1 MASLFPAFEEHPT
14 EGPHGS
20 VNGPTNDFPS
30 TAVLHG
36 LNEDS
41 VGCGAICEP
50 RAVQVVMHNG
60 GWGVRTIW
68 RHDPPKEA
76 RD

>member
-14 EGPHGS
+14 KCPHGC
-20 VNGPTNDFPS
+20 VNASTNDFPS
-30 TAVLHG
+30 AAVFHG
-36 LNEDS
+36 LKEDP
-41 VGCGAICEP
+41 VGCSAICDWVT
-50 RAVQVVMHNG
+50 VQVVMHNG